1 MQDHK
6 DCKKNIRVEEEQA
19 IAARTKQHENE
30 EDTDIRPAGR
40 EKQGN
45 KKRNTAKRTKQA
57 SKTTSVIATA
67 FPLPPLNSTKT
78 SKNYHSM

>member
-40 EKQGN
+40 EK
-45 KKRNTAKRTKQA
+45 
-57 SKTTSVIATA
+57 
-67 FPLPPLNSTKT
+67 
-78 SKNYHSM
+78 